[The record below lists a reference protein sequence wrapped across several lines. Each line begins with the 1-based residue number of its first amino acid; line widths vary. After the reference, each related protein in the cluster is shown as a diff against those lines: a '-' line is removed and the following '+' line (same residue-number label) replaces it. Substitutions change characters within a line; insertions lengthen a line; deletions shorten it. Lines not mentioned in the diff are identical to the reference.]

1 MLMTKIIKAVHE
13 CLKFKKSG
21 IISFDLKLSQSR
33 KVELDPG
40 YKREN

>member
-1 MLMTKIIKAVHE
+1 MTKIIKAVHK
-13 CLKFKKSG
+13 CLQFRKSG
-21 IISFDLKLSQSR
+21 IISFDLKVFQAK